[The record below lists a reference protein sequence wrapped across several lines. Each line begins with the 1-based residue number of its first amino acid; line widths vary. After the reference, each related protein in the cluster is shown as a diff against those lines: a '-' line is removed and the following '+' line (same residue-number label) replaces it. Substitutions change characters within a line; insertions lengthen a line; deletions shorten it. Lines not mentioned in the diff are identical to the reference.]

1 LYQELLR
8 DASFFE
14 LLHRIDLDLAEA
26 VRCRGCCCG
35 GVLHCARY
43 RRKPRG
49 GPAGLAAACSVRE
62 SYCCAEEGCRRRST
76 PTSVRFLGR
85 KVFFAVVLLL
95 VPILRDGM
103 SAARFR
109 RLESEL
115 PVSRRTVL
123 RWRRFWGEQFP
134 TTWPWLALRA
144 AAPDAPQASAPDS
157 LLAAFSAVD
166 AGMDR
171 VIAAL
176 CWLAEPAPKEHV
188 R

>member
-1 LYQELLR
+1 
-8 DASFFE
+8 
-14 LLHRIDLDLAEA
+14 LA
-26 VRCRGCCCG
+26 V
-35 GVLHCARY
+35 
-43 RRKPRG
+43 
-49 GPAGLAAACSVRE
+49 ACSVRE

-85 KVFFAVVLLL
+85 KVFFAVVVLL

-123 RWRRFWGEQFP
+123 RWGRFWREQFP

-144 AAPDAPQASAPDS
+144 AAPDVPQSSAPDS
-157 LLAAFSAVD
+157 LLAAFSEVE
-166 AGMDR
+166 GVRDR
-171 VIAAL
+171 VVAVL
-176 CWLAEPAPKEHV
+176 RWLSDSAPEEHV